1 MANGMYEIISKKRDG
16 MELDGAEISFVISGY
31 VRGDIPDYQVAA
43 WLMAIYLRGL
53 NDRELADL
61 TEIMLAS
68 GDRIPLEGVPGR
80 KIDKHSTGGVGDK
93 ISFVVEIGRAH
104 V

>member
-1 MANGMYEIISKKRDG
+1 MANSMYEIISKKRDG
-16 MELDGAEISFVISGY
+16 RELERDEIVFVISGY

-43 WLMAIYLRGL
+43 WLMAIYIRGL

-68 GDRIPLEGVPGR
+68 GDRIDLEGVPGKKDR
-80 KIDKHSTGGVGDK
+80 
-93 ISFVVEIGRAH
+93 
-104 V
+104 